1 MLLGIR
7 ESEAKP
13 PVAAKIVP
21 IQRCA
26 DLAERLKLVFRDR
39 VEPQLPR
46 IDIFAVS
53 DRGRKWCCYLFRVG
67 RSRLAPHRVKKITH
81 LPDPESRPMRGNVDE
96 GNPGHDTERV
106 AGT

>member
-13 PVAAKIVP
+13 PVAVEIVP

-46 IDIFAVS
+46 IDIFAVPTEVES
-53 DRGRKWCCYLFRVG
+53 GVVIIRVG
-67 RSRLAPHRVKKITH
+67 RSRLAPHRVTK
-81 LPDPESRPMRGNVDE
+81 DARM
-96 GNPGHDTERV
+96 PGPAV
-106 AGT
+106 